1 MKSGRE
7 TLFTKGLLT
16 LVSIPW
22 FWGLLWG
29 AGIENPPIPL
39 WKRGVEMARGLTL
52 LGKGGGG
59 EFLICLIRTLRS
71 FVIDRYRPSAPHW

>member
-22 FWGLLWG
+22 FWGLLWE
-29 AGIENPPIPL
+29 ARIENPPIPRL
-39 WKRGVEMARGLTL
+39 EEGSGNGSGLPL
-52 LGKGGGG
+52 RGKGGEG
-59 EFLICLIRTLRS
+59 EFLIC
-71 FVIDRYRPSAPHW
+71 